1 VTERISAKGF
11 GELNPIST
19 NAAAEGK
26 ALNRR
31 VQFELVMK

>member
-1 VTERISAKGF
+1 MAERISAKGF

-19 NAAAEGK
+19 NAVAEGR